1 MYMENKNTSAFKKV
15 FNLLGKHKVSF
26 SLAVIACATMEPLYQ
41 IGYTFAYKYIVNS
54 IEFKNVSML
63 IISIIALIA
72 IVVVYNVIQP
82 ITGYYYEREVY
93 KPTIFIERN
102 LLRNVLQLPISFFS
116 KTHSSNIL
124 SRVTNDLDSVSQFFK
139 DHCYDIAYQI
149 ILGIG
154 AFISLILLDIRFL
167 PITIVFGLMSLV
179 INNRFKDRFYQLN
192 QKLQIQFSKTNELI
206 NDLIVG
212 LPIIKIFRSEKIFQR
227 KYENGYQNVTD
238 TSDTLNKT
246 KIKKH
251 TIDTLISSAS
261 FFTILILG
269 ILFYHQKS
277 ITLGDLS
284 AVLALQGSVVGFFVD
299 LSIYI
304 NNYKSSL
311 AGAQRIF
318 EFLEMEKEDNTHNL
332 GDVRHLDEVSGEGI
346 VFDHVYFRYDDEIQ
360 TLKDVSMDF
369 PQNTFT
375 AIAGMSGG
383 GKTTLFKLLMKFYK
397 PDQGSIHLFG
407 KDIAEFGVDE
417 LRSMVAYIEQTP
429 VLLHDT
435 IYRNIC
441 CGMENVSME
450 EVVQAARQAGAHE
463 FISELPEQYNTII
476 GPKGTQLSGGQQQR
490 IAIARAIIKNAPI
503 VIFDEPTSALDYESE
518 AKIISYIKSY
528 SKNHIVLLVAHRMT
542 NIVGADY
549 IYVVENGTVTEAG
562 TYAQLIESKGRLFEL
577 YKASKQ

>member
-1 MYMENKNTSAFKKV
+1 MPQKDLNMTNGAPIWS
-15 FNLLGKHKVSF
+15 
-26 SLAVIACATMEPLYQ
+26 P
-41 IGYTFAYKYIVNS
+41 VNY
-54 IEFKNVSML
+54 FVNVRM
-63 IISIIALIA
+63 
-72 IVVVYNVIQP
+72 VV
-82 ITGYYYEREVY
+82 R
-93 KPTIFIERN
+93 
-102 LLRNVLQLPISFFS
+102 L
-116 KTHSSNIL
+116 H
-124 SRVTNDLDSVSQFFK
+124 
-139 DHCYDIAYQI
+139 
-149 ILGIG
+149 
-154 AFISLILLDIRFL
+154 
-167 PITIVFGLMSLV
+167 
-179 INNRFKDRFYQLN
+179 
-192 QKLQIQFSKTNELI
+192 
-206 NDLIVG
+206 
-212 LPIIKIFRSEKIFQR
+212 
-227 KYENGYQNVTD
+227 
-238 TSDTLNKT
+238 
-246 KIKKH
+246 
-251 TIDTLISSAS
+251 
-261 FFTILILG
+261 
-269 ILFYHQKS
+269 
-277 ITLGDLS
+277 
-284 AVLALQGSVVGFFVD
+284 
-299 LSIYI
+299 
-304 NNYKSSL
+304 
-311 AGAQRIF
+311 
-318 EFLEMEKEDNTHNL
+318 
-332 GDVRHLDEVSGEGI
+332 
-346 VFDHVYFRYDDEIQ
+346 
-360 TLKDVSMDF
+360 
-369 PQNTFT
+369 TFT

-383 GKTTLFKLLMKFYK
+383 GKTTLLKLLMKFYK